1 MERPYWK
8 HEEEVEETRNISLDD
23 VIEHAEMLFTNAS
36 FLCFAHGN
44 IDKEQVMYCTRLSTA
59 CIYNVVTHTQLYID
73 NLRMLVAELCRLTV
87 RNCAG

>member
-59 CIYNVVTHTQLYID
+59 CIYNVVHIPSYT
-73 NLRMLVAELCRLTV
+73 LTICACLWLS
-87 RNCAG
+87 CAG